1 MPTIETK
8 SGNVMRVIRIKRIYE
23 QCSKEDGFRVLVD
36 RLWPRGL
43 SKEQAKIDLW
53 LKEIAP
59 SDDLRKWFGHDPE
72 KWDDFKKKYASE
84 LHKKR
89 DLLLEIKRAEKE
101 RGTLTLL
108 YSAKDTEHNQAVAL
122 GEILRTS

>member
-1 MPTIETK
+1 M
-8 SGNVMRVIRIKRIYE
+8 IRIKRIYE

-59 SDDLRKWFGHDPE
+59 SDDLRKWFSHDPE
-72 KWDDFKKKYASE
+72 KWDAFKKKYESE
-84 LHKKR
+84 LQKKN

-101 RGTLTLL
+101 KGILTLL
-108 YSAKDTEHNQAVAL
+108 YSAKDKEHNQAVAL

>member
-1 MPTIETK
+1 
-8 SGNVMRVIRIKRIYE
+8 VIRIKRIYE

-36 RLWPRGL
+36 RLWPRGV

-59 SDDLRKWFGHDPE
+59 SNDLRKWLGHDPE
-72 KWDDFKKKYASE
+72 KWNDFKKKYGSE
-84 LHKKR
+84 LQKKR

-101 RGTLTLL
+101 KGTVTLL
-108 YSAKDTEHNQAVAL
+108 YSAKDTEHNQAIAL
-122 GEILRTS
+122 GEILRAP